1 MLISIKMSVDITD
14 VDMDAAFDAQG
25 DHEDEGRK
33 AEGMKGKDKGKGK
46 AKSVETPAKVSFS
59 VSHFTHYH

>member
-14 VDMDAAFDAQG
+14 VDMDAPFDVQG
-25 DHEDEGRK
+25 DHEDGNRK
-33 AEGMKGKDKGKGK
+33 AEGMKGKGKGK
-46 AKSVETPAKVSFS
+46 AKSVQMPAKVSFS